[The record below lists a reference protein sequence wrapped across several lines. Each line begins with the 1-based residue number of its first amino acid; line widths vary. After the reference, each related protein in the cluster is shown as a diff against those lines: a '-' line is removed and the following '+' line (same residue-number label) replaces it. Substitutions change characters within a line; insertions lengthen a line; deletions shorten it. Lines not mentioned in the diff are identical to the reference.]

1 MSKKNDVKLYE
12 LYLKGLR
19 KEAEEQKR
27 RLELR
32 RRLLKYDA
40 KLIPGNFVS
49 ITETNYISIIEYDPD
64 CLLLIHDLNY
74 KIQFKAGL

>member
-1 MSKKNDVKLYE
+1 MSRKNEAKLYE
-12 LYLKGLR
+12 LYVKGLR
-19 KEAEEQKR
+19 KEAEDQKR

-64 CLLLIHDLNY
+64 CLIFIHDLNY
-74 KIQFKAGL
+74 RIQFKAGI